1 MAKKFS
7 LVFWMASKEIQI
19 INSIKIPSHSRYEEA
34 VAKMK
39 WQDNPTKQC
48 VYLDAKVVKMSD
60 DKEELEKISV
70 DEDSGTILDGST
82 KAFSRKVHAIQFD
95 SRKQMKAVEKR
106 KHCMRM
112 NQEKE
117 LSECQSIF
125 QVPYGDQYRRI
136 GDKITS
142 NRKKSQVLP
151 DVSTQP
157 SNKKKNVKAT
167 SLLKKFDDRNNENEN
182 KRGAMKTNYKRTL
195 YKNNN
200 IFEEA
205 NNNNINT
212 ITNKNGT
219 NDDDGNEYNDE
230 NFNPNDGHPDVFNN
244 NYAEDNEDTS
254 NTHYEQKDE
263 EVDDEEMEET
273 RKEKYIYENQ
283 PPTSKLF
290 FIPNVTA
297 ELISSQKLLLASM
310 EFSYNEAQTN
320 AMIQMSKITA
330 EILTYTP
337 GKVEIFPNSGC
348 YMDESLLTAIN
359 LSNSSKNNWKGF
371 VTTMLVQMFGENLK
385 FMSVK
390 GTRGNMAIN
399 ETIFKTIFN
408 VINDKRPCRITIS
421 NYTAHINKLCSN
433 RKRRLNSTSESFQ
446 LKNKCMPKIKHGNG
460 NLAKN
465 EITTNIQK
473 LSVRPS
479 TAQDDSNYP
488 KSHVTIGKETKSPI
502 LPDNLDLNN
511 NVVANSG
518 STIVEIHRHS
528 DRSETIVSNP
538 LPMCKIPQQMN
549 IVTAN
554 ECVPYA
560 QHFED
565 SAAIMASQE
574 RPISTIPQQQLQ
586 FQSSNQQCQYNLNS
600 SQYEQYKWFLR
611 HENEIL
617 QNFYQKPQRVVQN
630 LTSGHDEIQNHDKFG
645 IEKQATNWTVL

>member
-1 MAKKFS
+1 
-7 LVFWMASKEIQI
+7 
-19 INSIKIPSHSRYEEA
+19 
-34 VAKMK
+34 
-39 WQDNPTKQC
+39 
-48 VYLDAKVVKMSD
+48 

-359 LSNSSKNNWKGF
+359 LSNSN
-371 VTTMLVQMFGENLK
+371 
-385 FMSVK
+385 
-390 GTRGNMAIN
+390 
-399 ETIFKTIFN
+399 
-408 VINDKRPCRITIS
+408 
-421 NYTAHINKLCSN
+421 
-433 RKRRLNSTSESFQ
+433 
-446 LKNKCMPKIKHGNG
+446 
-460 NLAKN
+460 
-465 EITTNIQK
+465 
-473 LSVRPS
+473 
-479 TAQDDSNYP
+479 
-488 KSHVTIGKETKSPI
+488 
-502 LPDNLDLNN
+502 
-511 NVVANSG
+511 
-518 STIVEIHRHS
+518 
-528 DRSETIVSNP
+528 RSETIVSNP

-617 QNFYQKPQRVVQN
+617 QNFYQKPQRV
-630 LTSGHDEIQNHDKFG
+630 
-645 IEKQATNWTVL
+645 